1 MAFQQGLSGLNAASQ
16 SLDAI
21 GNNVANSS
29 TVGFKQSQAQ
39 FADIYA
45 TSLNGVSGTQA
56 GIGVSVSTVAQQF
69 TQGNIQQSSNP
80 LDMAI
85 NGGGFF
91 RIVDTGGQVEYSRNG
106 QFQVDKNG
114 FLINA
119 QLAQVTGYNAVNGVV
134 RPGQPVPIQID
145 PSDMKPNQTSL
156 VNVQVNLQSSSTQPV
171 DTPFDAQK
179 QSTYNYPVPT
189 TVYDSL
195 GNSSTL
201 DTYYVKTGE
210 NTWDVYAGVNNVE
223 ITSAKVAAAAQTDQP
238 SIDARAAYQAAVTAV
253 PPDPAAVQAAAQ
265 AYAAA
270 AGAAVLA
277 AAQVPTIGATQAQ
290 QDAITNSYTTTTAIA
305 AQAGMTPDQ
314 IDAAIASAV
323 NVPAQKV
330 ASLIFNPDGSLNKTA
345 MLAATPPV
353 SMPITVQLPID
364 PATGA
369 TNPLAFN
376 LDLSGSTQYSTADG
390 IKVDKQDGYA
400 GGSLTT
406 FTTDAQGVIQGQYS
420 NGLTRPLGQ
429 IVLANFTD
437 ANGLIPVGDNAWVE
451 SNASGQPLIGT
462 PGTGTLGPL
471 TPHATEASN
480 VDLTNELVNMITAQR
495 AYQANAQTIKTED
508 QILQTLVNLR

>member
-16 SLDAI
+16 SLDVI

-39 FADIYA
+39 FADVYA
-45 TSLNGVSGTQA
+45 NSLNGVSGNQA
-56 GIGVSVSTVAQQF
+56 GIGVSVSNIAQQF

-85 NGGGFF
+85 SGGGFF
-91 RIVDTGGQVEYSRNG
+91 RIIGGNSQVEYSRNG

-119 QLAQVTGYNAVNGVV
+119 QLAQITGYNAVDGVV
-134 RPGQPVPIQID
+134 RPGQPQPIQID
-145 PSDMKPNQTSL
+145 PSDMKPQPTTL
-156 VNVQVNLQSSSTQPV
+156 VNEQVNLQSSSTQPTQ
-171 DTPFDAQK
+171 TPFNAQN

-195 GNSSTL
+195 GNEMTL

-210 NTWDVYAGVNNVE
+210 NTWDVYAGANNVE
-223 ITSAKVAAAAQTDQP
+223 VTSAKVAAAAQTDQTA
-238 SIDARAAYQAAVTAV
+238 IDARTAYQAAVTAV
-253 PPDPAAVQAAAQ
+253 PPDPAAVQTAAQ
-265 AYAAA
+265 AYALAAGNAVVAA
-270 AGAAVLA
+270 ASDPA
-277 AAQVPTIGATQAQ
+277 IGATADQIA
-290 QDAITNSYTTTTAIA
+290 AITTAYTSTTAIA
-305 AQAGMTPDQ
+305 NQAGQTPDQ
-314 IDAAIASAV
+314 IDADIAAAV

-330 ASLIFNPDGSLNKTA
+330 ASLIFNTDGSLNKTA
-345 MLAATPPV
+345 MLAAGQSIPISV
-353 SMPITVQLPID
+353 SLPLD

-369 TNPLAFN
+369 TKPLTFN
-376 LDLSGSTQYSTADG
+376 LDLSGSTQYSTANG
-390 IKVDKQDGYA
+390 VKVDKQDGYA

-420 NGLTRPLGQ
+420 NGKTRALAQ
-429 IVLANFTD
+429 IVLVNFTD
-437 ANGLIPVGDNAWVE
+437 PNGLAPIGDNAWIE
-451 SNASGQPLIGT
+451 TNASGQALIGT
-462 PGTGTLGPL
+462 PGTGTLGAL
-471 TPHATEASN
+471 TPHAVEASN